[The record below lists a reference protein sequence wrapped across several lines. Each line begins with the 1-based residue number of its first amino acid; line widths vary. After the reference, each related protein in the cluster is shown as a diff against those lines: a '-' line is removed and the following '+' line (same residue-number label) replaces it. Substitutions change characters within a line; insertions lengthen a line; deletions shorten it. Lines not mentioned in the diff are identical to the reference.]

1 MKEEV
6 KGRNLNIKTYKET
19 KATDKRQNKTYF
31 QNTYRRETKK
41 NKDVKENNK
50 TKILKNRKDE
60 QRKNWQTNKCITR
73 PLDK

>member
-6 KGRNLNIKTYKET
+6 KGRNLNIKTDKET

-41 NKDVKENNK
+41 K
-50 TKILKNRKDE
+50 
-60 QRKNWQTNKCITR
+60 
-73 PLDK
+73 